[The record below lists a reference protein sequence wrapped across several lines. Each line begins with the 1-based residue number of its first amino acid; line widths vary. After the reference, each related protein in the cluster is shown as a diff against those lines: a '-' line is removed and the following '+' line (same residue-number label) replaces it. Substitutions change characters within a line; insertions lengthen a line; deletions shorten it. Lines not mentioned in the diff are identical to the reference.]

1 MQTAEIAQPTIVPS
15 ATPAAVVLTDSSAQ
29 NGLGRNSTVKN
40 VLEGLLV
47 DAPGA
52 CGFDSLAVEARSPLP
67 ASWLSRYSFAM
78 VRRGYLIRQ
87 RTDHAGR
94 TTAIDAVG
102 PGCCFP
108 LEHAFAR
115 QGESPISGYA
125 VTRASVCLCDHE
137 TLERGLAEGGT
148 TPVQVHKLDGEAIAR
163 MERLADARGRP
174 GAASKVAALLCALAD
189 TLRPGANNNGEPQTV
204 PGEFL
209 QRDLANLLSIRHE
222 SVCRA
227 MREFGKDALI
237 AKDGSGIV
245 LLKRE
250 QLEAL

>member
-1 MQTAEIAQPTIVPS
+1 MQTAEIAQPTIMPS
-15 ATPAAVVLTDSSAQ
+15 ATPPAAVVLTDPSAHA
-29 NGLGRNSTVKN
+29 LGRTSIPRN

-47 DAPGA
+47 DSPGA

-115 QGESPISGYA
+115 HGESPISGYA
-125 VTRASVCLCDHE
+125 VTRALVCLCDHE
-137 TLERGLAEGGT
+137 TLERGLSEGGS

-174 GAASKVAALLCALAD
+174 GAASKVAALLCALSD
-189 TLRPGANNNGEPQTV
+189 TLRPNAASSEPQTV

-227 MREFGKDALI
+227 MREFGKESLI
-237 AKDGSGIV
+237 TKDSTGIV
-245 LLKRE
+245 LLNRE
-250 QLEAL
+250 RLEAL